1 MQVKKENKIMVYKSE
16 SGKLDIYMNI
26 NGQQLRSRVF
36 PNIEDDMSIRSW
48 GGNVYDNTPEEE

>member
-1 MQVKKENKIMVYKSE
+1 MVYKSE
-16 SGKLDIYMNI
+16 GGKLDVYMNI

-48 GGNVYDNTPEEE
+48 GGNVYDNAPEEE

>member
-48 GGNVYDNTPEEE
+48 GGNVYDNAPEEE